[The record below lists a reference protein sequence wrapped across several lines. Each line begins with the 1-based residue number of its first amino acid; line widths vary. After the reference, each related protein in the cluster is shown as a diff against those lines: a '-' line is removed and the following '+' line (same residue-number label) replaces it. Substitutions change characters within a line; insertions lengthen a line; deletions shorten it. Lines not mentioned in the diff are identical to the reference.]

1 MKELK
6 MVSLLVVMFIAA
18 ASIAAEPISQM
29 APIDHV
35 YSPKGF
41 DSNDNVEVVIEG
53 HLPNLCWKSPKAEVM
68 ISGKMI
74 NINVKA
80 LNYESENVFC
90 AEAIV
95 PYLIPVEV
103 GLLDKGDY
111 RVIVNGVEDSA
122 MHIDE
127 SSSDAVDDHV
137 YANVEYIERELGSR
151 VVELKGYNPSECFV
165 FDRIEIGNNGSD
177 VYSVLPVMEQVSD
190 FCPMKMVPFSIDMEV
205 PKDLQAEK
213 VLLHVRAMDG
223 KSVNALF
230 INQ

>member
-1 MKELK
+1 MKALK
-6 MVSLLVVMFIAA
+6 MVSLLVVMFMAA
-18 ASIAAEPISQM
+18 ASFAAEPISQL

-41 DSNDNVEVVIEG
+41 DSNDNVEVIIEG

-68 ISGKMI
+68 ISGKNI

-80 LNYESENVFC
+80 LNYENDNVFC

-95 PYLIPVEV
+95 PYLLPVEV
-103 GLLDKGDY
+103 GLLDKGNY
-111 RVIVNGVEDSA
+111 KVFVNGVEDSA
-122 MHIDE
+122 MFIDE
-127 SSSDAVDDHV
+127 SSSDAVDDYV
-137 YANVEYIERELGSR
+137 YANVEYIERDLGSR
-151 VVELKGYNPSECFV
+151 IVQLKGYNPSECFV
-165 FDRIEIGNNGSD
+165 YDRMEISNNGQD

-205 PKDLQAEK
+205 PKDLQAKK

-230 INQ
+230 INK

>member
-1 MKELK
+1 MKALK

-18 ASIAAEPISQM
+18 ASIAADPISQM

-53 HLPNLCWKSPKAEVM
+53 HLPNLCWKAPKAEVM
-68 ISGKMI
+68 ISGKII

-80 LNYESENVFC
+80 LNYEQDNVFC

-95 PYLIPVEV
+95 PYLLPIEV

-111 RVIVNGVEDSA
+111 RVVVNGIEDSA

-151 VVELKGYNPSECFV
+151 VVDLKGYNPSECFV
-165 FDRIEIGNNGSD
+165 FDRVEIANNGSD

-205 PKDLQAEK
+205 PKDLKANK

-230 INQ
+230 INE